1 MSLWMFPTLTNQENW
16 FNWMKKQLFEMQ
28 LWEIWVE
35 NLTTICVFTFPRV
48 VHWPRHVVRPIC
60 PNTYTQQ
67 TVCILYLNTNTVDC
81 VHCCSTNLWSDARRE
96 GKDKAGVAT
105 LASPVAGFLFL
116 FTLYAIKLLIA
127 NFFIQLVDN
136 SLQIK
141 VLGKHSTPRSDLS
154 PLMILFWS

>member
-1 MSLWMFPTLTNQENW
+1 M
-16 FNWMKKQLFEMQ
+16 
-28 LWEIWVE
+28 
-35 NLTTICVFTFPRV
+35 
-48 VHWPRHVVRPIC
+48 
-60 PNTYTQQ
+60 
-67 TVCILYLNTNTVDC
+67 
-81 VHCCSTNLWSDARRE
+81 
-96 GKDKAGVAT
+96 AT

-154 PLMILFWS
+154 TMFSFLIGRAVKSTQLSKVCLVSFTFTSIPPTSVCCSSLFFFATSCCCQLSSIIHPIFTFTTENGDDNGDDNIDWRACVI